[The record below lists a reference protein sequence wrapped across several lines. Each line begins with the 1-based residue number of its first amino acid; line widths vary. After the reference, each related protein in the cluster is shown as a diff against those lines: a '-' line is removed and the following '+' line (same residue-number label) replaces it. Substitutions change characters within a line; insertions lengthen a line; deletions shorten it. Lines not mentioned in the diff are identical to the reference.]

1 MNHEKIISEKA
12 VISLRRTLIRNFAG
26 PVLLMLMALLV
37 TVLVSTTFL
46 LSSIL
51 EKQHAI
57 LDGLAGVV
65 EQYLNETEM
74 LVHTISDSDTYVDDE
89 QMESFLTHLRE
100 VYPRFVAFY
109 VLDENGVVLIEA
121 ADAPRFLGLD
131 LSGEGF
137 FQQNTNEAFKYSEPF
152 VSLLTNQMVVTVVS
166 PIEAGSTNNFLIA
179 EMSLKLLQEKVEAL
193 RSGVS
198 GETFILDSRGV
209 YLAHPDISYVEQ
221 REYYT
226 ATPVFEGIH
235 FDGHSYQIQRDG
247 DTGKWEITSKANLDL
262 DWTII
267 STQPLRTVLA
277 PVVYELIIAAIALLS
292 VIAGIWFNI
301 QVSIRQISHP
311 LSALAE
317 KAEEIS
323 DGIYSDLEITEAPVY
338 REVVSLER
346 SFNKMTS
353 AIKERDETLER
364 RVKERTDQLAEAN
377 RDLESFMYSISHDL
391 RAPLRAINGFSTF
404 LTEEYREGLD
414 NQGQFYLDRILTNSL
429 KMDKLIEDLLD
440 LSRLGRQ
447 SVDIVEIDITALARI
462 VVEKLKEQSDLSEIP
477 FTISECPTIYAD
489 KDLMEIMLTNLFS
502 NAVKFTQ
509 KQKEPVIE
517 FGFVTEEAR
526 VVYFVRDN
534 GVGFN
539 MDFVDKLYIPFQRL
553 HGDSDFVGSGIGLA
567 IVARIV
573 RSHDGKIWV
582 ESEEGVGTTF
592 YFAFDKTN
600 K

>member
-1 MNHEKIISEKA
+1 MIPENIRSEKA

-26 PVLLMLMALLV
+26 PVLLMLVALLI
-37 TVLVSTTFL
+37 TVLVSTVFL

-51 EKQHAI
+51 ERQHAI

-74 LVHTISDSDTYVDDE
+74 LVHTISDLDTYVDDE

-121 ADAPRFLGLD
+121 ADAPRLLGLD
-131 LSGEGF
+131 LSGEEF
-137 FQQNTNEAFKYSEPF
+137 FQQNSNRALQYSEPF

-166 PIEAGSTNNFLIA
+166 PIEAEHNQNFLVA
-179 EMSLKLLQEKVEAL
+179 EMSLVLLQEKVEAL
-193 RSGVS
+193 RSWVS

-221 REYYT
+221 RAYYS

-235 FDGHSYQIQRDG
+235 FDEHSYQIQRDG

-262 DWTII
+262 GWTII
-267 STQPLRTVLA
+267 STQPLRSILA
-277 PVVYELIIAAIALLS
+277 PVLYELIIAFIALLS

-301 QVSIRQISHP
+301 QVSIRQISQP
-311 LSALAE
+311 LSVLAE

-323 DGIYSDLEITEAPVY
+323 DGIYSDLEITEGPVY

-353 AIKERDETLER
+353 AIKERDETLEH
-364 RVKERTDQLAEAN
+364 RVNERTDQLAEAN
-377 RDLESFMYSISHDL
+377 QDLESFMYSISHDL

-404 LTEEYREGLD
+404 LTEEYNESLD
-414 NQGQFYLDRILTNSL
+414 TQGQFYLDRILANSL

-440 LSRLGRQ
+440 LSRLGRR
-447 SVDIVEIDITALARI
+447 SVDVAEVDITALARN
-462 VVEKLKEQSDLSEIP
+462 VVEKLMEQGDFSDVL
-477 FTISECPTIYAD
+477 FTISECPSIDAD
-489 KDLMEIMLTNLFS
+489 RDLLEIMLTNLFG
-502 NAVKFTQ
+502 NAVKFSHGR
-509 KQKEPVIE
+509 EDPNIE
-517 FGFVTEEAR
+517 FGSLDENGA

-539 MDFVDKLYIPFQRL
+539 MDFADKLYLPFQRL
-553 HGDSDFVGSGIGLA
+553 HGDSDFEGSGIGLA

-573 RSHDGKIWV
+573 RSHDGTIWV

-592 YFAFDKTN
+592 YFSFDKTN